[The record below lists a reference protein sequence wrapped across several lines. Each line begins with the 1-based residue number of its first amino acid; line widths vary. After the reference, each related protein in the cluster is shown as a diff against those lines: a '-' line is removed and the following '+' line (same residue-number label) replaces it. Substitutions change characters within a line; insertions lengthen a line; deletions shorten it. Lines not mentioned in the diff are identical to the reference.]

1 MRGHLRELGATANE
15 FRAHRAEFLAA
26 MARAAGRSIPWGDEL
41 FNPYPFALD
50 EAYVDRLML
59 FGRAVHAG
67 IRAVVRDFARDER
80 IRERYGLDPRLLPIL
95 DRAVNEPYTIGMFR
109 PDFVLDE
116 DGDFRVCEINARFS
130 ANGYAIND
138 IIDGTLAALTYLPP
152 DVHRVPAM
160 SAIRETMTRAFRDG
174 RPVAIVLRSES
185 GSEIHLLLADLD
197 TYTIAP
203 ADLARDTRDSHYVL
217 ELDRMELLDLAPH
230 VLERIIRAGSRND
243 VRTLILVHDKRLLSV
258 LSDPEIMRDHVDAES
273 CSLLARHIIAT
284 RPASDRDAREQALTD
299 REEWVL
305 KPSSGGRGV
314 DVWIGGD
321 TPRAQWEERL
331 RTHAEGDT
339 LQRFVPQRRFTI
351 RHLDGD
357 ELRDSEMHVVG
368 LLPCFEEH
376 VFGPGIFRA
385 GTGSVINVHQQ
396 RGEVLPCVV
405 ARGATGTGSAFG
417 EAARP
422 PALRA

>member
-1 MRGHLRELGATANE
+1 MRHLRELGTTADA
-15 FRAHRAEFLAA
+15 FRAHRTEFLAA
-26 MARAAGRSIPWGDEL
+26 MARAAGRAVPWGDEL

-50 EAYVDRLML
+50 EPYVERLMR

-67 IRAVVRDFARDER
+67 IHAVVQNFARDER
-80 IRERYGLDPRLLPIL
+80 IRARYALDPRLLPIL
-95 DRAVNEPYTIGMFR
+95 ERAAHEPYTIGMFR

-152 DVHRVPAM
+152 NVHRVPGM
-160 SAIRETMTRAFRDG
+160 STIRETMTRAFRDE

-185 GSEIHLLLADLD
+185 GSEIHLLLSELD

-203 ADLARDTRDSHYVL
+203 ADLAHDTRNPHYVL
-217 ELDRMELLDLAPH
+217 ELDRLELLDLAPH
-230 VLERIIRAGSRND
+230 VLERIIRTGSRND
-243 VRTLILVHDKRLLSV
+243 VRTLILVHDKRLLSI
-258 LSDPEIMRDHVDAES
+258 LSDPAIMRDHVDADD
-273 CSLLARHIIAT
+273 CALLARHIIPT
-284 RPASDRDAREQALTD
+284 RPASDPEARAAALDTP
-299 REEWVL
+299 EHWVL

-314 DVWIGGD
+314 DVWIGSE
-321 TPRAQWEERL
+321 TPRSQWESRL
-331 RTHAEGDT
+331 HTHDHTDT
-339 LQRFVPQRRFTI
+339 LQRFIPQRRFTI

-357 ELRDSEMHVVG
+357 TLRDSEMHVVG
-368 LLPCFEEH
+368 LLPCFEDH

-405 ARGATGTGSAFG
+405 DTKG
-417 EAARP
+417 
-422 PALRA
+422 